1 MTTELTTYIAN
12 NPRFDA
18 KDARKITQLNVANL
32 KTGSALL
39 EFLTKLIGFGWIVLA
54 DSPRGGAKLCAIP
67 RQTVTKEFDGDS
79 NKVRYW
85 LASQGFACS
94 AKQFY
99 MTKQNLE
106 ARGVTFSDDGTFA
119 ECEPVAKQATASSA
133 KTTDITSLM
142 GDMAT
147 EVAVPTPAPTA
158 PQPAPSSTVDV
169 AAVVAAVLAQLKG

>member
-1 MTTELTTYIAN
+1 MTMELTEYIRN

-18 KDARKITQLNVANL
+18 KDARKIAQLNVGNL

-39 EFLTKLIGFGWIVLA
+39 SFLTELIGLGWIVLA

-67 RQTVTKEFDGDS
+67 RQVVTKEFDGDS
-79 NKVRYW
+79 NRVRYW

-99 MTKQNLE
+99 MTKANLE
-106 ARGVTFSDDGTFA
+106 ARGVTFSDDGTFT
-119 ECEPVAKQATASSA
+119 ECEPVAKQESAGSVKTAQV
-133 KTTDITSLM
+133 TSLM
-142 GDMAT
+142 GDMAMGSP
-147 EVAVPTPAPTA
+147 APTPAPTA
-158 PQPAPSSTVDV
+158 PQQAPSSTPDV